1 MLLMGGPRDVRPVYS
16 RAVGNDAPGLSHH
29 RQLPRGISHHHSHRY
44 WRPLPPHPSPQ
55 SAPMKFGKNLLTH
68 QIPQWL
74 VYYINYKLLKK
85 IINQVATTDDL
96 ELVLSLFFYELDRNV
111 ENVDEFYS
119 MKLMEYGKRM
129 RRVVLALGYNSHTHK
144 LTKEIEVKDE
154 LDEVVL
160 ILREMATTLR
170 NLQWFGEIN
179 YRGFVKILKKLDKKL
194 GADADNKATY
204 LHLRIDPLPFA
215 RGKDVQ
221 GYLDT
226 IHSILAELGADNA
239 DGLVLPKHPANTRH
253 AEMTEAIQNKD
264 SKQLQQLLS
273 APESVGARVLTS
285 LLIKATT
292 RSTPECIDLLIE
304 ELKRTQGN
312 PFADK
317 ADISR
322 RTFFHQLIIHWGKHH
337 GPDQPCD
344 GLEYV
349 LSKYGDLYQHEV
361 IHKDLYQR
369 TPLHYAA
376 EYGLKDAVI
385 VLITFLKQHSLIGV
399 GLPLDHID
407 TWGDQD
413 GMTPLHLAVIG
424 HHPQTT
430 RNLIKESATPLLC
443 PELVLL
449 AARNPS
455 PVIVEDLITS
465 GGIDVNYSDHDH
477 HGETALH
484 IACKYNHV
492 EVAEFLLSNDADPE
506 IGELV
511 FGWTPIFIAANEGF
525 TRLVKLLLE
534 FGAKVDTVDDSGWL
548 PMEHLCLRGHLDTAE
563 LLRPRDSSLLLYDM
577 YSPENNVERKLP
589 EELHRLSLLVDI
601 LPEHSRSVYNKVYQQ
616 LSRKPKSEPQP
627 IKLFGHKYLGNG
639 ELMVLI
645 TLGLT
650 DMRQTQLPVTLHDV
664 LLPHTLALDT
674 ALSLLITCKHRRTNQ
689 VVDQPVVVDLPL
701 DDFHAS
707 ATDPVTFTVPSS
719 VDVDDLS
726 VLFDLV
732 PTYQFHH
739 QRQLLGRAVAFLKD
753 LYTPVGANLRS
764 LHRTVTLPIMDRTT
778 MDTIGEVRF
787 EYLPISSFGHPAMAI
802 TPTETYWKQL
812 VSTRVIGHRG
822 LGKNFNRKL
831 LQLGENTVELF
842 IAAASLGALYVEFDV
857 QLTKDMVPVVY
868 HDFTVAELGVDIP
881 MNALTLEQFLGL
893 NEEKSDKE
901 KHLLDDAALV
911 GLHKPRLYPLAP
923 NFHAKRTPSVEDA
936 IDVEFRDTIS
946 RRMKLTKT
954 WKSQGFK
961 GNARGLSV
969 ALSFVTLKELFAKL
983 PSNVGFNIELK
994 YPMLDEAEME
1004 QMGEV
1009 AVDLNTYVDTILK
1022 VIYDANL
1029 TNRDILFSLF
1039 HPDVCVL
1046 LSLKQPLIPILFLTE
1061 AGTAPMADIRALSLQ
1076 NAIRFAKKWN
1086 LLGIVL
1092 AAGTLVKCPR
1102 LAQVVKLLGLVCVTY
1117 GVENNDPELAKIQ
1130 MKAGVDAVIA
1140 DLVLAVREGIRKDQ
1154 EKLNELEESSRSI
1167 SPAQTVVA

>member
-1 MLLMGGPRDVRPVYS
+1 MGCPRDPPVHS
-16 RAVGNDAPGLSHH
+16 AAVGNDAPVL
-29 RQLPRGISHHHSHRY
+29 RQQPPDPRGTSRCHRL
-44 WRPLPPHPSPQ
+44 RLTPCRLPVDQ
-55 SAPMKFGKNLLTH
+55 SMKFGKNLLTH

-74 VYYINYKLLKK
+74 VYYINYKALKK
-85 IINQVATTDDL
+85 IINHIATADDL
-96 ELVLSLFFYELDRNV
+96 ELVLLLFFYELDRNV
-111 ENVDEFYS
+111 ENVDDFYS
-119 MKLMEYGKRM
+119 TKLMEYGKRM
-129 RRVVLALGYNSHTHK
+129 RRVVLALGYNPLTRK
-144 LTKEIEVKDE
+144 LARDIELHDE

-160 ILREMATTLR
+160 ILREMWATLR

-194 GADADNKATY
+194 GDDADNKATY
-204 LHLRIDPLPFA
+204 LLLRIDPLPFA
-215 RGKDVQ
+215 RGKEVQ

-226 IHSILAELGADNA
+226 IHAILVELGASDTE
-239 DGLVLPKHPANTRH
+239 GLVLPRHPANTRQS
-253 AEMTEAIQNKD
+253 EMTEAIQRNHLD
-264 SKQLQQLLS
+264 ELRQLLTDGD
-273 APESVGARVLTS
+273 ALGVRGLTL

-292 RSTPECIDLLIE
+292 RNAPECIDVLIE
-304 ELKRTQGN
+304 ELKRVNVN
-312 PFADK
+312 PFVDK

-337 GPDQPCD
+337 GPGQSCD
-344 GLEYV
+344 GLSYV
-349 LSKYGDLYQHEV
+349 LAKYGDIYQHDV
-361 IHKDLYQR
+361 IHKDLYHR
-369 TPLHYAA
+369 TPVHYAA
-376 EYGLKDAVI
+376 EFGLKDAV
-385 VLITFLKQHSLIGV
+385 VTLITFSKQHHLIGV

-413 GMTPLHLAVIG
+413 GMTPLHLAVLG

-430 RNLIKESATPLLC
+430 RNLIRELATPLAC
-443 PELVLL
+443 SELLLL

-455 PVIVEDLITS
+455 PAIVEDLVTL
-465 GGIDVNYSDHDH
+465 GGIDVNYSDDDH

-506 IGELV
+506 IGESV
-511 FGWTPIFIAANEGF
+511 FGWTPIFIAANEGY

-563 LLRPRDSSLLLYDM
+563 LLRPQDNQLLLYDM

-601 LPEHSRSVYNKVYQQ
+601 LPEHLRNVYNKVFQQ
-616 LSRKPKSEPQP
+616 LRKHNKPEPQP
-627 IKLFGHKYLGNG
+627 IKLFGHRYLSSD
-639 ELMVLI
+639 ESMVLI

-650 DMRQTQLPVTLHDV
+650 DMRQHQLPVTLHDV
-664 LLPHTLALDT
+664 LLPQTLALDT
-674 ALSLLITCKHRRTNQ
+674 ALLLLVTCKHRRLNQ

-707 ATDPVTFTVPSS
+707 ATDPITFAVPSS
-719 VDVDDLS
+719 INIDDLLVS
-726 VLFDLV
+726 FDLV

-739 QRQLLGRAVAFLKD
+739 QRQVLGRAVAFLKE
-753 LYTPVGANLRS
+753 LYTPVGPHLRS
-764 LHRTVTLPIMDRTT
+764 LHRTVTLPIMDRSS

-787 EYLPISSFGHPAMAI
+787 EYLPITSFGHPAMAI

-901 KHLLDDAALV
+901 KHVMDDAALI

-923 NFHAKRTPSVEDA
+923 NFHAKRTASVEDA

-969 ALSFVTLKELFAKL
+969 ALSFVTLEELFRKL

-1046 LSLKQPLIPILFLTE
+1046 LSLKQPLIPILFLSE
-1061 AGTAPMADIRALSLQ
+1061 AGTAPMADIRALLLQ

-1154 EKLNELEESSRSI
+1154 EKLNELEELSRSI
-1167 SPAQTVVA
+1167 SPAQTVVAS